1 MSASV
6 LEIHDLGL
14 VPYPEVRELQMQWRQ
29 ARARQEIPDRLILVE
44 HPNVYTLGRKFQPE
58 SLGDPGD
65 VPVLTVERG
74 GDITFHEP
82 GQLVAY
88 PIFHLSDKRRDVGA
102 FLRGLETV
110 LINALAAWGLQGERD
125 SRNTGVWIG
134 GRKVASIG
142 IAVSRWVTWHGLA
155 LNLNNDL
162 RLAQAIRPCGFD
174 PALLTSVQR
183 ERGQPVPMAEM
194 KAELAAQFQHWWTP

>member
-1 MSASV
+1 M

-14 VPYPEVRELQMQWRQ
+14 MPYPEVRELQVQWRQ
-29 ARARQEIPDRLILVE
+29 ARSRQEIPDRLLLVE
-44 HPNVYTLGRKFQPE
+44 HPPVYTLGRKFQPD
-58 SLGDPGD
+58 SLGEPGE
-65 VPVLTVERG
+65 VPVIAVERG

-88 PIFHLSDKRRDVGA
+88 PIFQLNAERRDIGA
-102 FLRGLETV
+102 FLRGLESV
-110 LINALAAWGLQGERD
+110 LMATLSCWGLQGERD
-125 SRNTGVWIG
+125 SRNTGVWIN

-142 IAVSRWVTWHGLA
+142 IAISRWVTWHGLA

-174 PALLTSVQR
+174 PGLLTSVQR
-183 ERGQPVPMAEM
+183 ELGQPVPMAAA
-194 KAELAAQFQHWWTP
+194 KAELSSQFQRWWTP